1 MGTVLGSPVVRVGF
15 VTQLLW
21 DRYGPFWRELAEGAG
36 AEAVTPETDA
46 VAQVLAELP
55 ADAAPSAAFRLAL
68 AQAMALADTD
78 LLVLPRLNPEDKGD
92 RGGGSDRWIADLPG
106 ALVDA
111 MPSGARNFAVA
122 TYPDAG
128 VETAAVQFL
137 TELVR
142 GAAEVGRVWARFR
155 TRAEAQAQ
163 GRSPAR
169 ARAQASRSAARALAH
184 GNARVYL
191 AQPWVMS
198 TEVAARLANADERA
212 ITQLAV
218 DPDKAREEGWRYDG
232 KLLHT
237 DAEVIGAARL
247 LGRRSGVG
255 EMTMLVDERSTS
267 DAWLVRRLTQVTRR
281 PVEAVPWQTAL
292 GTDDALAVLHDIP
305 VD

>member
-1 MGTVLGSPVVRVGF
+1 MRVGF

-21 DRYGPFWRELAEGAG
+21 DRYGTFWRELAEGAG
-36 AEAVTPETDA
+36 AEVVLPEPQA
-46 VAQVLAELP
+46 VAQTLSELP
-55 ADAAPSAAFRLAL
+55 EGAAPAAAFGLAL
-68 AQAMALADTD
+68 AQAMTLADTD
-78 LLVLPRLNPEDKGD
+78 LLVLPRLNPEDRGD

-111 MPSGARNFAVA
+111 MPSGPRSFAVA
-122 TYPDAG
+122 TYPDEA
-128 VETAAVQFL
+128 VESTAVEFL
-137 TELVR
+137 TDLVR

-163 GRSPAR
+163 GKVVTR
-169 ARAQASRSAARALAH
+169 ARAHADRAAARALAH

-212 ITQLAV
+212 VTQLAV
-218 DPDKAREEGWRYDG
+218 DPGKAREEGWRYDER
-232 KLLHT
+232 LLHT

-247 LGRRSGVG
+247 LGRRSGVS
-255 EMTMLVDERSTS
+255 EVRMIVDEGSTS
-267 DAWLVRRLTQVTRR
+267 DAWLARRLAQVTRR

-292 GTDDALAVLHDIP
+292 GSDDAFAVLHDIP

>member
-1 MGTVLGSPVVRVGF
+1 MLGSAVVRVGF

-21 DRYGPFWRELAEGAG
+21 DRYGAFWRDLAEGAG
-36 AEAVTPETDA
+36 AEAVLPEPGA
-46 VAQVLAELP
+46 VNQVLSDLP
-55 ADAAPSAAFRLAL
+55 DDAAPTAAFRLAL
-68 AQAMALADTD
+68 AQAMALAETD

-111 MPSGARNFAVA
+111 MPSGARSLAVA
-122 TYPDAG
+122 TYPDEG
-128 VETAAVQFL
+128 VETAAVQFV
-137 TELVR
+137 TDLVR

-155 TRAEAQAQ
+155 TRAEALAQ
-163 GRSPAR
+163 GRGPTR
-169 ARAQASRSAARALAH
+169 ARAQADRAAARALAH

-212 ITQLAV
+212 VTQLAV
-218 DPDKAREEGWRYDG
+218 DPAKAREEGWRFDER
-232 KLLHT
+232 LLHT

-255 EMTMLVDERSTS
+255 ELRMIVDEASPS

-292 GTDDALAVLHDIP
+292 GSDDAFAVLHDIP